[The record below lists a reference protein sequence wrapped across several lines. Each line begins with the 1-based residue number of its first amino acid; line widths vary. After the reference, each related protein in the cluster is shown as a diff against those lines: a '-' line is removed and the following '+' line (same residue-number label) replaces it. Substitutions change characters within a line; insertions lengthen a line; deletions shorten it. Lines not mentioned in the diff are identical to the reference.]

1 MNRAC
6 VGALAQCERINAMGD
21 DVTIN
26 QEVYNTANESAMNF
40 VAEQKKK
47 EGGDLYGTWTQHTGT
62 CGNVCD
68 AFQRSLA
75 EQGVTGGR
83 EKSVYLDEFMRKNGI
98 GDNYYS

>member
-6 VGALAQCERINAMGD
+6 VGALAPCERMNAMGD

-47 EGGDLYGTWTQHTGT
+47 EGGDLYGTRALAGT
-62 CGNVCD
+62 CVMHSKD
-68 AFQRSLA
+68 LSLS
-75 EQGVTGGR
+75 R
-83 EKSVYLDEFMRKNGI
+83 E
-98 GDNYYS
+98 